1 MADLGKLLEE
11 EFSVIKNR
19 KENITEGS
27 YTCYLFKKGIDKILK
42 KIGEEAS
49 EVIIAAKNDDKEEII
64 GEICDVIFHIEVMM
78 AEKGISWNDITEKIA
93 ERRAKENMNV
103 EKEEKRKAEN
113 RTDEC
118 NIN

>member
-11 EFSVIKNR
+11 EFNIIKNR
-19 KENITEGS
+19 KENIQEGS
-27 YTCYLFKKGIDKILK
+27 YTCYLFKKGLDKILK

-49 EVIIAAKNDDKEEII
+49 EVIIAAKNNDNAEVV
-64 GEICDVIFHIEVMM
+64 GEICDVIFHTEVMM
-78 AEKGISWNDITEKIA
+78 AEKGISWNDVADEIEK
-93 ERRAKENMNV
+93 RRAKENMNV

>member
-1 MADLGKLLEE
+1 MTDLGKLLEE
-11 EFSVIKNR
+11 EFNVIKNR
-19 KENITEGS
+19 KENIKEGS

-49 EVIIAAKNDDKEEII
+49 EVIIAAKNGEEKEIV
-64 GEICDVIFHIEVMM
+64 GEICDVIFHLEVMM
-78 AEKGISWNDITEKIA
+78 AEKEISWEDIAKEIS
-93 ERRAKENMNV
+93 ERRAKENMNT

>member
-1 MADLGKLLEE
+1 MIDLGKLLEE
-11 EFSVIKNR
+11 EFEIIKSR
-19 KENITEGS
+19 KENIQEGS

-49 EVIIAAKNDDKEEII
+49 EIIIAAKNDDKKEII

-78 AEKGISWNDITEKIA
+78 AEKSILWEDIAGEIA
-93 ERRAKENMNV
+93 DRRSKENMNI

-118 NIN
+118 KIN